1 MASLESWEF
10 VFLLYGGFI
19 VFWICLCRSLETRAF
34 GGECRAVLIFF
45 SVYFIF
51 SFFFSNSGTI
61 PVLICKILLAVSF
74 LLVFRSFALV
84 CKPAPIGIAVAILG
98 GASNFIVMLVNGMKM
113 PAPTG
118 WVSGGSVF
126 SGSYIAMSEASFR
139 ILGDWIIIGK
149 TCHPVTSFYFLE
161 GLEDAESTVYSLC
174 KILLFSISSRTGE
187 GSDFKIAFSFLSS
200 ADKIACHFVSKLAA
214 SKMS

>member
-1 MASLESWEF
+1 MASLVSWVF

-61 PVLICKILLAVSF
+61 PALICKILLAVSF
-74 LLVFRSFALV
+74 LLVFRLFAPMG
-84 CKPAPIGIAVAILG
+84 KPAPIGTTIAILG
-98 GASNFIVMLVNGMKM
+98 GASNFIAMLANGMKM
-113 PAPTG
+113 PAPDG

-139 ILGDWIIIGK
+139 ILGDWIII
-149 TCHPVTSFYFLE
+149 
-161 GLEDAESTVYSLC
+161 EDSV
-174 KILLFSISSRTGE
+174 
-187 GSDFKIAFSFLSS
+187 
-200 ADKIACHFVSKLAA
+200 AA
-214 SKMS
+214 SIGDMLLMIGSIAGLIELSMRHHKAQTSEKLVTL